1 MTKREGKG
9 RCETMAPPKRTI
21 QGMQDIKTISGK
33 PDILN
38 EPYRA
43 YMRITAIE
51 MEKARKNKER
61 ESALHRVRNIEAR
74 FKEIEAE
81 KEKLLEALDD
91 RRFGPTPG
99 ASGEGTTA
107 PHRGGFKF
115 RY

>member
-1 MTKREGKG
+1 MTKKEGKG
-9 RCETMAPPKRTI
+9 RCKIMAPPKRTI

-33 PDILN
+33 PDIVN

-81 KEKLLEALDD
+81 KEKLLEALAD
-91 RRFGPTPG
+91 RSGPTPG
-99 ASGEGTTA
+99 ASGEGTTT
-107 PHRGGFKF
+107 PHRGGFKL

>member
-1 MTKREGKG
+1 
-9 RCETMAPPKRTI
+9 MAHQKRTI
-21 QGMQDIKTISGK
+21 RGVQDIRTISGK

-81 KEKLLEALDD
+81 KEKLLEAVGD
-91 RRFGPTPG
+91 RRSGPIPD

-107 PHRGGFKF
+107 PPHRGGFKF

>member
-1 MTKREGKG
+1 
-9 RCETMAPPKRTI
+9 MAPPKRSI
-21 QGMQDIKTISGK
+21 RGLQDIRTASGK
-33 PDILN
+33 PDIIN

-51 MEKARKNKER
+51 MEKARRSKER

-81 KEKLLEALDD
+81 KDALLEVLGE
-91 RRFGPTPG
+91 RRSGTARG
-99 ASGEGTTA
+99 ESGEGSAATQSA
-107 PHRGGFKF
+107 GGFKV